1 MPGYNVRPA
10 RTCLPRERESLVG
23 RSQRTFVILAAVFL
37 VMALGSEAWAWGPA
51 THIKLAGDLLA
62 NLWLLPAGVAA
73 LIARNRRFFVYG
85 NVATDTVFAKKM
97 SRTKQI
103 CHRWETG
110 FSLLSSAETSSG
122 RAFAYGYLA
131 HLAAD
136 TVAHNKFLPRQMAL
150 SRSTVALGHLYW
162 EIRADAPIGRE
173 HWSHLRTRLRGHY
186 TEPERLL
193 EAHLRETMLSFRT
206 NRLLF
211 KRMNLL
217 ASEQAWRRSV
227 EWWSRLSRHQL
238 DPVILGQYHAEAIDR
253 IADVLSRETSSGVV
267 QEDPNGN
274 AALAYARTQCRQLRQ
289 MKRAHMPFGH
299 VLAEVTA
306 ASAPRPGGLGGSGRP
321 EAPQPA
327 GMAAGG

>member
-1 MPGYNVRPA
+1 MGRP
-10 RTCLPRERESLVG
+10 
-23 RSQRTFVILAAVFL
+23 QRTFVIATAALLVLAL
-37 VMALGSEAWAWGPA
+37 SGDAWAWGPA
-51 THIKLAGDLLA
+51 THIKLAGDLLS
-62 NLWLLPAGVAA
+62 NLWMLPAGLAT

-110 FSLLSSAETSSG
+110 FSLLEAAQTSSG

-136 TVAHNKFLPRQMAL
+136 TVAHNKFLPRQMAM

-193 EAHLRETMLSFRT
+193 ETHLRETMLSFRT
-206 NRLLF
+206 NRVIF
-211 KRMNLL
+211 KRMHLL
-217 ASEQAWRRSV
+217 ASEHAWRRSV

-238 DPVILGQYHAEAIDR
+238 DPVVLSQYHAEAIDR
-253 IADVLSRETSSGVV
+253 IVDVLSRETASSILR
-267 QEDPNGN
+267 EDPNGN
-274 AALAYARTQCRQLRQ
+274 AALAYAKTQCRQLRQ
-289 MKRAHMPFGH
+289 MKRAHMPFDH
-299 VLAEVTA
+299 VLAEVSA
-306 ASAPRPGGLGGSGRP
+306 ASAPRLSGANGRRHTPPSAPVECAVGG
-321 EAPQPA
+321 
-327 GMAAGG
+327 